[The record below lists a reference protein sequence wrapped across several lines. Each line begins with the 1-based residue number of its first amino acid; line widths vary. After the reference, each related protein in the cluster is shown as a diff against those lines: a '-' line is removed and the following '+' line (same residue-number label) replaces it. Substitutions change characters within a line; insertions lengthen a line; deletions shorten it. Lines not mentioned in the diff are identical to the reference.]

1 MKRIIFTLSLFFLVT
16 GCAAYYTLVNPERHS
31 IGSLYTVETQIA
43 WSKATEGHIES
54 WTVDGPILQAVRFVN
69 GLNDGDPLLKIKSKY
84 AQVSPRFRAHMTP
97 SDVLE
102 FFVASVKF
110 IGGGHELYYIAIG
123 RAVGLRTFGINAD
136 TVEAFNLR
144 PTNFGTIPGFR
155 FDLRFLSKAGLERE
169 GMVVGAILNK
179 QLYLIVYTGAR
190 EYYYPKYKEEVEYI
204 VSSIKI
210 QAQ

>member
-1 MKRIIFTLSLFFLVT
+1 MKRIIFTLALFFAVT
-16 GCAAYYTLVNPERHS
+16 GCAYYTLVNPERHS
-31 IGSLYTVETQIA
+31 IGSLYTVETQIV
-43 WSKATEGHIES
+43 WSKATEGHVES

-69 GLNDGDPLLKIKSKY
+69 GLNDGDSLLKIKSKD
-84 AQVSPRFRAHMTP
+84 AKLPRFRAYMTP

-102 FFVASVKF
+102 FFVASVKSV
-110 IGGGHELYYIAIG
+110 GGGHEAEDIALG
-123 RAVGLRTFGINAD
+123 RITGLRTASINAG
-136 TVEAFNLR
+136 TVKAFNLR
-144 PTNFGTIPGFR
+144 PTNFGTLLGFR
-155 FDLRFLSKAGLERE
+155 FDLRFLSKEGLERE
-169 GMVVGAILNK
+169 GMVVGVILNK